1 MKDRKVLEAE
11 FHDAREADRLALTEE
26 EFKNKYS
33 NKKFYVIAKSVRDYQ
48 NEILMSKAHG
58 SKVLDYC
65 CGPGETS
72 LKLAKMG
79 YQHVSGIDI
88 SAEEIGTA
96 KKRLIDCGF
105 EETSDFQVM
114 DAEKM
119 IFPDNSFDVIIC
131 NGVLHHLDIDEALP
145 ELSRVL
151 KPDGTIVAMEA
162 LGYNP
167 LIRLYRKLTPHLR
180 TAWETDHILTLSEL
194 QKSKKYFNE
203 VNVKYFYLATLASIP
218 FANTLLFKPIM
229 KITGIIDFILMKI
242 PGIQLMAWQM
252 VFVLKRPKEQKLD

>member
-11 FHDAREADRLALTEE
+11 FHDAREFDRLNLSED
-26 EFKNKYS
+26 EFKSKYS

-48 NEILMSKAHG
+48 NKLIKSRAIG

-72 LKLAKMG
+72 LKLANMG
-79 YQHVSGIDI
+79 YDCVHGIDI
-88 SAEEIGTA
+88 SAEEISTA
-96 KKRLIDCGF
+96 KKRLVDSGF
-105 EETSDFQVM
+105 ESKSSFRVM
-114 DAEKM
+114 DAENM
-119 IFPDNSFDVIIC
+119 TFEDDSFDVIIC

-151 KPDGTIVAMEA
+151 KPGGMIVAMEA

-167 LIRLYRKLTPHLR
+167 LIKLYRKMTPHLR

-194 QKSKKYFNE
+194 KKSKKYFNK
-203 VNVKYFYLATLASIP
+203 VNVKYFYLATLMSIP
-218 FANTLLFKPIM
+218 FANTFMFKPMM
-229 KITGIIDFILMKI
+229 KITGFIDAILMKI

-252 VFVLKRPKEQKLD
+252 VFVLENPKSPKN

>member
-11 FHDAREADRLALTEE
+11 FHDAREADRLILSEE

-48 NEILMSKAHG
+48 DKLIKSKAQG

-72 LKLAKMG
+72 LKLANMG
-79 YQHVSGIDI
+79 YDYVYGIDI
-88 SAEEIGTA
+88 SAEEISTA
-96 KKRLIDCGF
+96 NKRLIDSGF
-105 EETSDFQVM
+105 EKTSEFQVM

-119 IFPDNSFDVIIC
+119 TFPDNSFDVIIC

-151 KPDGTIVAMEA
+151 KPGGMIMAMEA

-167 LIRLYRKLTPHLR
+167 LIKLYRKMTPHLR

-194 QKSKKYFNE
+194 KKSKKYFNK
-203 VNVKYFYLATLASIP
+203 VNVKYFYLATLAAIP
-218 FANTLLFKPIM
+218 FANTFLFKPIM
-229 KITGIIDFILMKI
+229 MITGFIDAILMKI

-252 VFVLKRPKEQKLD
+252 VFTLEKPKNKID